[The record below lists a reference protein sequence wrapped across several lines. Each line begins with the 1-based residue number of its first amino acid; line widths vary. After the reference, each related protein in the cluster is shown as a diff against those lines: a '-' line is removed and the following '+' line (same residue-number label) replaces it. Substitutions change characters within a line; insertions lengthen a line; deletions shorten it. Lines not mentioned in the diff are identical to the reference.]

1 MGIPGD
7 GFRVTVR
14 SFSTDQLLAS
24 LPEVVEALRNPY
36 AHDGEMRAHLIDCG
50 DAEVRAL
57 TWCAW
62 RCDLDLTGIPL
73 WRVDG
78 RVKGASTRT
87 TRAHLGWI
95 ADDVRDRLPVD
106 DSEFHTALWRA
117 RLRSI
122 SGSRDIASIM
132 SGVRDEAVRDEF
144 EQFRATEGVA

>member
-1 MGIPGD
+1 M
-7 GFRVTVR
+7 TVR

-36 AHDGEMRAHLIDCG
+36 AHHGEMRAHLVDCG
-50 DAEVRAL
+50 DSEVRAL
-57 TWCAW
+57 VWCAW

-87 TRAHLGWI
+87 TRTHLMWI
-95 ADDVRDRLPVD
+95 AEDVRNRLPVD
-106 DSEFHTALWRA
+106 DSDFHTALWRA

-122 SGSRDIASIM
+122 SGSGDVASIM
-132 SGVRDEAVRDEF
+132 SALKDEAYDAEF
-144 EQFRATEGVA
+144 EEFRNGDAAIAG